1 MNMKKILLPL
11 LAVCGCLMMGACANK
26 TVEES
31 EDFVI
36 KRGTNLSHWLSQSWV
51 VGEARAQR
59 VTEADIARIA
69 ELGFDHVRIPIDEV
83 QFWDAEGNQLPEAWA
98 LLTNALDNCIKY
110 NLRAIVDLHIIRSH
124 NFNAGFSGGHNTL
137 WEDEAAQDALIN
149 LWYQLSDALKDYPC
163 KWVAY
168 EFMNEPV
175 ADEHEQWNKLVAKVH
190 KALREREPNRT
201 LVIGSNMWQGVDTM
215 EFLKVPEGDRHI
227 LLSCHFYHPMAL
239 THYTAPWTESG
250 RYFGPIQY
258 PGVMISEE
266 EFAKLDEN
274 NQEVFRQFTTEWNK
288 ERLSEM
294 VGQAAKVAEKLDLPL
309 YCGEWGVYQKNAPAE
324 SKYNWYRDM
333 VEIFDEYDMSWSTW
347 CYFDEFG
354 FWSLEKQEIVDQP
367 LVDILLSGKAL
378 GE

>member
-11 LAVCGCLMMGACANK
+11 LAVCGCLMLGACANK

-51 VGEARAQR
+51 LGEARAQR

-266 EFAKLDEN
+266 EFAKLDEK

-294 VGQAAKVAEKLDLPL
+294 VGQAAKVAEKLGLPL

-324 SKYNWYRDM
+324 SKYSWYRDM

>member
-11 LAVCGCLMMGACANK
+11 LAVCGCLIMGACANK

-266 EFAKLDEN
+266 EFAKLDEK

-294 VGQAAKVAEKLDLPL
+294 VGQAAKVAEKLGLPL

-324 SKYNWYRDM
+324 SKYSWYRDM